1 MKLYAKKTTG
11 NFPKRILT
19 LEETKMILHPYL
31 RDLLRYIL
39 CVTRKILH
47 PIKCNLLIK
56 CKVVTSQKRI
66 YIDGRHKTLYFF
78 TLRIFSTKTRIFFGK
93 LRHPLVPRSKCFA
106 RYSTW
111 KAKESSAVGWLWK
124 GMEKKVSQAY
134 DDVSMQN
141 IKPIYKSSYKSPSLW
156 NLFVSVGKCSV
167 FEFFKMY
174 RSQFR
179 FQNLPFAKSAG
190 KKWTKDLFVTFF
202 IDC

>member
-66 YIDGRHKTLYFF
+66 YIDGRHNTLYFF

-134 DDVSMQN
+134 DNVSMQN
-141 IKPIYKSSYKSPSLW
+141 IKPIYKSSYNSPSPRVVQ
-156 NLFVSVGKCSV
+156 NVPFTVS
-167 FEFFKMY
+167 
-174 RSQFR
+174 
-179 FQNLPFAKSAG
+179 FAKSTVCKICRQKVNKG
-190 KKWTKDLFVTFF
+190 PIRDIFHRLLILPVS
-202 IDC
+202 C

>member
-66 YIDGRHKTLYFF
+66 YIDGRHNTLYFF

-106 RYSTW
+106 IGTALEKLKKALLLADYGKAW
-111 KAKESSAVGWLWK
+111 KR
-124 GMEKKVSQAY
+124 
-134 DDVSMQN
+134 
-141 IKPIYKSSYKSPSLW
+141 KSLKLTI
-156 NLFVSVGKCSV
+156 
-167 FEFFKMY
+167 MY
-174 RSQFR
+174 
-179 FQNLPFAKSAG
+179 LCK
-190 KKWTKDLFVTFF
+190 
-202 IDC
+202 I